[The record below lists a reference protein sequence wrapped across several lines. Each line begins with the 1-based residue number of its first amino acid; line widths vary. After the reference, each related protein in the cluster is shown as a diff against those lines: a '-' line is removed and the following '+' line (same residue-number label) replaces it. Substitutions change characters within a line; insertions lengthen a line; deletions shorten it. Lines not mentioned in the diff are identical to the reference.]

1 MYPVNA
7 QQYKLLIKDIAKRH
21 PSLQVLHPT
30 PMPSSSVWCHMRI
43 DMKNLALA
51 GPNATLR
58 SPSPMSAIFQS
69 LCSSA
74 VEETS
79 VVWQPLHVLRCLWA
93 KTPSNHDKF
102 WKSGRFRG
110 FFCHATS
117 SMFMDVFGEFAAR
130 CWKWLQGDIRDTSWI
145 FLESLFVEKSRN

>member
-58 SPSPMSAIFQS
+58 SPSMSAIFQS
-69 LCSSA
+69 LCDCMCCVACGQKLLQTMTNFGKVGGFGVFSA
-74 VEETS
+74 MP
-79 VVWQPLHVLRCLWA
+79 QARCLWMFLV
-93 KTPSNHDKF
+93 NLLQDVG
-102 WKSGRFRG
+102 SGCKVILETLLG
-110 FFCHATS
+110 S
-117 SMFMDVFGEFAAR
+117 S
-130 CWKWLQGDIRDTSWI
+130 WSH
-145 FLESLFVEKSRN
+145 SLWRKVEINRNYKPPTVH